1 MPKSSVN
8 WGPKGI
14 MIMKS
19 RTLVNWMLARVNKSQ
34 RSRFGVKCEVMGG
47 FPEALTLS
55 FAHAP

>member
-1 MPKSSVN
+1 
-8 WGPKGI
+8 

-55 FAHAP
+55 FAYAP